1 MLRIC
6 LVGKLGLELWIKD
19 VLITSILIL
28 VTNIILIV
36 CRFYFGETW
45 VLIISPVFYDWKN
58 MILVIR
64 KHKKKEA

>member
-1 MLRIC
+1 MR
-6 LVGKLGLELWIKD
+6 KLGLELWIKD

-45 VLIISPVFYDWKN
+45 VLIISLVFYDWKN